1 MSDALIMGRD
11 EALGMCERVLAASTA
26 EQTEVNLIA
35 GRSGLTRFANNHI
48 HQNVAEANVEVMVR
62 AAVGSRV
69 GVASTN
75 DTSEAGLADVAARA
89 ALLASL
95 STPDE
100 RFPGLPEAG
109 EEPPALRGSPATAAF
124 GPAERAGAVRAC
136 IAVARERGQVASGA
150 CSASVA
156 AHAVAN
162 SLGVRAWQ
170 ESTRAN
176 LRMVFTGAD
185 SSGFAEVTTA
195 DARTIDAASLASVAA
210 DKCARSAAPTAVEP
224 GRWDV
229 ILEPAASANL
239 LSFLAMSAFNG
250 LACAEGRSPLCGRM
264 GERVCGE
271 NISLHD
277 DGLDPRGLPVA
288 FDSEGVPRRRVE
300 LLVEGVAAN
309 VVHDSR
315 TAAMSGARSTGHA
328 SGPGSSSG
336 PTPGNLFMGTGAASV
351 AEMIAATE
359 RGLLVTRF
367 HYANLVDPARA
378 IFTAMTRDGTFLI
391 EGGEIVGGVRNLRV
405 TENML
410 EALDRVAMVG
420 RDATLAQGVF
430 APPLLVRDF
439 RFSGATEF

>member
-1 MSDALIMGRD
+1 MSDALVMSRD
-11 EALGMCERVLAASTA
+11 DALGICERVLAASSA
-26 EQTEVNLIA
+26 EQTEVNLLA
-35 GRSGLTRFANNHI
+35 GRSGLTRFASNYI
-48 HQNVAEANVEVMVR
+48 HQNVAESNAQVIVR
-62 AAVGSRV
+62 AAVGQRV
-69 GVASTN
+69 GVAATN
-75 DTSEAGLADVAARA
+75 DTSDARLADVAERA

-95 STPDE
+95 STPDDL
-100 RFPGLPEAG
+100 FPGLPEPD
-109 EEPPALRGSPATAAF
+109 EEPPALTGSPATAAF
-124 GPAERAGAVRAC
+124 GPAERAQAVRTC

-185 SSGFAEVTTA
+185 SSGFAEATTA
-195 DARTIDAASLASVAA
+195 DASTIDAASLASVAA

-229 ILEPAASANL
+229 ILEPPAISDML
-239 LSFLAMSAFNG
+239 FFLGASAFNG

-271 NISLHD
+271 SIALWD
-277 DGLDPRGLPVA
+277 DGLDRRSLPRA
-288 FDSEGVPRRRVE
+288 FDFEGVPRRRVE
-300 LLVEGVAAN
+300 LIADGVAAN
-309 VVHDSR
+309 VVYDSR
-315 TAAMSGARSTGHA
+315 TAAMAGARSTGHA
-328 SGPGSSSG
+328 SGPGNSSG
-336 PTPGNLFMGTGAASV
+336 PIPRNLFMRTGTADL
-351 AEMIAATE
+351 AEMIAAID

-367 HYANLVDPARA
+367 HYTNLVDPARA
-378 IFTAMTRDGTFLI
+378 ILTGMTRDGTFLI
-391 EGGEIVGGVRNLRV
+391 EGGEVVGGVRNLRF

-410 EALDRVAMVG
+410 EALGRVAMVG
-420 RDATLAQGVF
+420 RDAELAHGVVT
-430 APPLLVRDF
+430 PPLLVRDF